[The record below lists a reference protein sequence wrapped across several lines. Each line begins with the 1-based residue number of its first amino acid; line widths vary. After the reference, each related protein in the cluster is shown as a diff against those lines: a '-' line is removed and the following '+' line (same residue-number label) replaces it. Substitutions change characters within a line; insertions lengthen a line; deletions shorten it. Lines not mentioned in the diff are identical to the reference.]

1 MSHHQRKQKKDKSL
15 TAQTLKKRLVVLIS
29 LLSVSIAVLMFRVG
43 ENLWPVWI
51 VDARSRIIGILI
63 LALVL
68 AVLLSPLILE
78 SQRRPRE
85 FPGPGKNPYID
96 P

>member
-1 MSHHQRKQKKDKSL
+1 MSHNQRKQKKDKSL